1 MTPGVCVP
9 TTGEGGM
16 LGWGTNVRHATSK
29 KTKTTNKRRIT
40 AIIAMFKLI
49 QVILSIHLIGGTRQ
63 LINQAAG

>member
-9 TTGEGGM
+9 ITGEEGM

-40 AIIAMFKLI
+40 AIIAMFLLI
-49 QVILSIHLIGGTRQ
+49 LVILLSI
-63 LINQAAG
+63 